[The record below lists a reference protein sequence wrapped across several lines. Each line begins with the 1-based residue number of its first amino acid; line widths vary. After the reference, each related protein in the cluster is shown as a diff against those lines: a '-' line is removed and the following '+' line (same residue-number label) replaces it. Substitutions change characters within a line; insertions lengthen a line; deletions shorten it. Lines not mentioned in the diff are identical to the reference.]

1 MRSEEGSG
9 ATVDKYMYIIYRSHD
24 RCSIRAA
31 RPVARRPLLLTLIS
45 PDWPRGASRGCVS
58 SPDSRTLLS
67 GLSGWAP
74 PSSDILFVQQLYK
87 DLCRVSIVGC
97 KGQQFDPQEHGS
109 GWPCRSERPSGRSR
123 QTRWTWRRSRRRLG
137 EWRSKAILNSPHHYS
152 SFIPLSQAG
161 HFQKASDEELR
172 GRV

>member
-1 MRSEEGSG
+1 MRGEGRGVRSEEGSG

-97 KGQQFDPQEHGS
+97 KGQQFDPKSTGPGGHVEA
-109 GWPCRSERPSGRSR
+109 SGRAADHVR
-123 QTRWTWRRSRRRLG
+123 HG
-137 EWRSKAILNSPHHYS
+137 
-152 SFIPLSQAG
+152 G
-161 HFQKASDEELR
+161 R
-172 GRV
+172 GGGVGGG